1 MTKYKFNPKKADLN
15 NLDINK
21 IKKYVNEVNSLLGEI
36 KKIDVSDVNQLK
48 SSIKWVSNVD
58 KKAKKLEKNVNN
70 FLGDFLEEDEKNLDS
85 KK

>member
-21 IKKYVNEVNSLLGEI
+21 IKKYVDEVNSLLGEI